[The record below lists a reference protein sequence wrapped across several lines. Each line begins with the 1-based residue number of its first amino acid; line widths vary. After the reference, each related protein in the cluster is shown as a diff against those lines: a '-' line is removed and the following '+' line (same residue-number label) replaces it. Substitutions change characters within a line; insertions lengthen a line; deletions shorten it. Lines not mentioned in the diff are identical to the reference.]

1 MIKEKEVV
9 MVVCIEPQRVGSG
22 KYSGEGCRK
31 VKCFFF
37 VFFFVFF
44 NVSNWKIKEKKF
56 KKSMVIDDFERKKEK
71 MLRL

>member
-1 MIKEKEVV
+1 MSLMFLKVMIKEKEVV

-44 NVSNWKIKEKKF
+44 NVSN
-56 KKSMVIDDFERKKEK
+56 
-71 MLRL
+71 